1 MKRLGPALFF
11 LALLASCQNDMPS
24 SSLSTVDEAA
34 IVDLNHAIAI
44 AEKADGYVSQQSRLN
59 PADQGANSRMSSSR
73 KVASSFTVKPGQDA
87 ASYYIFN
94 YEGGGFA
101 IISGDRRVMP
111 ILAFSDQSEF
121 RTDAESYPSAIVAW
135 LEGAHLE
142 VQEARQKN
150 IQQTPLVKAAWD
162 TFEKTYGKQANARTE
177 YEDDGPVPDPRCSY
191 DGELIWNSTY
201 TVGPLLQTTWSQGV
215 GYNDLLSNMS
225 CSGYSNGRP
234 PTGCVATAT
243 AQIMRYHSH
252 PNSYSWGSMN
262 NTSGSTATALLM
274 KDIGTAVSMDYDC
287 DGSSAQTSDAASA
300 LTGTFGYSTASYGNY
315 DYNTV
320 RSEVKNFNR
329 PVILRGGRNSGWWI
343 FGVYADGH
351 AWVCDGTRET
361 EYWRC
366 YQDGGNLYSTPYIGY
381 LYLHMNWGWGGS
393 YNGFYAF
400 NNFNPGSHTFNY
412 KTRQIVNIKP

>member
-11 LALLASCQNDMPS
+11 LALLASCQNDMLS

-59 PADQGANSRMSSSR
+59 PAVQGANSRMSSSR

-150 IQQTPLVKAAWD
+150 I
-162 TFEKTYGKQANARTE
+162 
-177 YEDDGPVPDPRCSY
+177 
-191 DGELIWNSTY
+191 
-201 TVGPLLQTTWSQGV
+201 
-215 GYNDLLSNMS
+215 
-225 CSGYSNGRP
+225 
-234 PTGCVATAT
+234 
-243 AQIMRYHSH
+243 
-252 PNSYSWGSMN
+252 
-262 NTSGSTATALLM
+262 
-274 KDIGTAVSMDYDC
+274 
-287 DGSSAQTSDAASA
+287 
-300 LTGTFGYSTASYGNY
+300 
-315 DYNTV
+315 
-320 RSEVKNFNR
+320 
-329 PVILRGGRNSGWWI
+329 
-343 FGVYADGH
+343 
-351 AWVCDGTRET
+351 
-361 EYWRC
+361 
-366 YQDGGNLYSTPYIGY
+366 
-381 LYLHMNWGWGGS
+381 
-393 YNGFYAF
+393 
-400 NNFNPGSHTFNY
+400 
-412 KTRQIVNIKP
+412 